1 VAQQWPVLDWLAM
14 GIELSGALIMAFY
27 MMSAVY
33 SLATTRSARRA
44 QFFVCQG
51 AIIGLSFVTA
61 ATALKLIEMWTW
73 NQIAMSASLFSP
85 DCLEAGLHS
94 RAEITGWI
102 AKERRSNCC
111 CAISHRLGGFFRC
124 IV

>member
-1 VAQQWPVLDWLAM
+1 
-14 GIELSGALIMAFY
+14 MAFY

-33 SLATTRSARRA
+33 SLATTRSDRRA

-73 NQIAMSASLFSP
+73 NQIAMSASLFTLRIILKQAFIREQKLQ
-85 DCLEAGLHS
+85 DG
-94 RAEITGWI
+94 
-102 AKERRSNCC
+102 
-111 CAISHRLGGFFRC
+111 
-124 IV
+124 